1 MIKKSLIRHLDS
13 RAYLAVVAVLVSAC
27 AKPPEPPAP
36 LPQPEP
42 PSIDAI
48 DFSEQLFDLDPPAPL
63 APRLYWS
70 PPTPGEGTVVALRLD
85 PDPRGMPI
93 FEVQARAGDREIVLI
108 GLRGGGHFGLMAAPR
123 ATDEIPV
130 ELSITLI
137 DGTRLSQ
144 RLSLRVRRRDFPS
157 TRLRVA
163 SRYTAPDEA
172 TLRRVRKERE
182 WVRAA
187 LAVRTG
193 TPLWHGTF
201 IRPLDGITTSVYG
214 QRRMFNN
221 EVRSQHTGL
230 DIDGDTGDPVV
241 ASNSGRVILSR
252 DLFYSGQA
260 VYVDHGL
267 GFITGYYHLSKRE
280 VSEGQWV
287 DKGDVVGLVGATGR
301 VTGSH
306 LHWSVFVQ
314 GVSLDPLSLTD
325 VGLDELDPHFF
336 EPTPGLVPEPVELT
350 GQTPTTRGGR

>member
-1 MIKKSLIRHLDS
+1 LDS
-13 RAYLAVVAVLVSAC
+13 QVRLAIVALALSAC
-27 AKPPEPPAP
+27 AKPPEPPPP

-42 PSIDAI
+42 PSIDPV
-48 DFSEQLFDLDPPAPL
+48 DFREQLQTLDPPAPL
-63 APRLYWS
+63 PPRLYWS
-70 PPTPGEGTVVALRLD
+70 PSAPGEGTVVALKLD
-85 PDPRGMPI
+85 PEPRGMPI
-93 FEVQARAGDREIVLI
+93 FEVQARASDREIVLV
-108 GLRGGGHFGLMAAPR
+108 GLRGGSYFGLVAAPR
-123 ATDEIPV
+123 ATDEVPV
-130 ELSITLI
+130 QISITLV

-144 RLSLRVRRRDFPS
+144 RLSLRVTRRSFPS

-172 TLRRVRKERE
+172 ILRRVRKERE

-187 LAVRTG
+187 LAIRTE
-193 TPLWHGTF
+193 TPLWRGAF
-201 IRPLDGITTSVYG
+201 IRPLDGLTTSVYG

-314 GVSLDPLSLTD
+314 GISLDPLSLGD
-325 VGLDELDPHFF
+325 VGLDELDRHFF
-336 EPTPGLVPEPVELT
+336 APQTGLMPDAFDLT
-350 GQTPTTRGGR
+350 GQPPTTRNGR

>member
-1 MIKKSLIRHLDS
+1 MTGKSRNRRSSSEAHLLIV
-13 RAYLAVVAVLVSAC
+13 AVVLSAC
-27 AKPPEPPAP
+27 AKTPEPPPP

-42 PSIDAI
+42 PSVDSV
-48 DFSEQLFDLDPPAPL
+48 DFQERLPDLQAPAPL
-63 APRLYWS
+63 PPRLRWS
-70 PPTPGEGTVVALRLD
+70 PPAPGEGTVVALRLE
-85 PDPRGMPI
+85 PEPRGMPI
-93 FEVQARAGDREIVLI
+93 LEATAYAGDREIVLV
-108 GLRGGGHFGLMAAPR
+108 GLRGGGYFGLVAAPR
-123 ATDEIPV
+123 ATDEVPV
-130 ELSITLI
+130 GVAVTLV

-144 RLSLRVRRRDFPS
+144 RLSLRVTQRDFPA

-163 SRYTAPDEA
+163 TRYTAPDEA
-172 TLRRVRKERE
+172 TLRRVRIERE

-187 LAVRTG
+187 LAVRTEA
-193 TPLWHGTF
+193 PLWRGPF
-201 IRPLDGITTSVYG
+201 IVPLEGLTTSPYG

-241 ASNSGRVILSR
+241 AANSGRVILSR

-280 VSEGQWV
+280 VDEGQWV
-287 DKGDVVGLVGATGR
+287 EKGEVVGLVGATGR

-314 GVSLDPLSLTD
+314 GVSLDPISLTH
-325 VGLDELDPHFF
+325 VGFDELDSRFF
-336 EPTPGLVPEPVELT
+336 SPPPGLVPLP
-350 GQTPTTRGGR
+350 